1 MFWNNFWLYFTILEN
16 DYNDN
21 NKMVIV
27 IDIDI
32 NNKFQ
37 SWMVLSNFTW
47 NISLSKSNNHLK

>member
-16 DYNDN
+16 DYNDI